1 MSLKNKYRW
10 MAIIVGSFLVFDFW
24 GCRSTDTALEIRNS
38 PLHAQSAYDVSP
50 ILSLQAWLLG
60 SAPGRGTKIEP
71 PVGAAGDISNDASGY
86 AGRIYIKIIV
96 HDLSPDSDIES
107 LRRFVK
113 NHDNYSLHSTFGKT
127 ERATV
132 EYPRGGGLRQRFA
145 FAVEKITEETRRI
158 LLFAEGA
165 LDNTQECWWA
175 EIIDLNVNA
184 WGEGQG
190 LSYLGRIFF
199 TAEGDLD
206 LDRPN
211 MLWSPPR
218 QIADARVLK

>member
-1 MSLKNKYRW
+1 MYLPVNFRW
-10 MAIIVGSFLVFDFW
+10 KAAVIGSFLIFCSW
-24 GCRSTDTALEIRNS
+24 GCSPANMEQGIRTS
-38 PLHAQSAYDVSP
+38 PLSGQNADAVRP
-50 ILSLQAWLLG
+50 VLRLQAWWLG
-60 SAPGRGTKIEP
+60 STPGRGTNIGP

-96 HDLSPDSDIES
+96 HDLSPDSDIDL

-145 FAVEKITEETRRI
+145 FAVEKLAEGTRRI
-158 LLFAEGA
+158 LLFSEGGV
-165 LDNTQECWWA
+165 DTVEESWWA

-184 WGEGQG
+184 RGEGQG
-190 LSYLGRIFF
+190 LSYYGRVFF

-211 MLWSPPR
+211 QLWSPPR
-218 QIADARVLK
+218 QIADVRLMK